1 MTRHRAA
8 LDCRPKNRKRCRRT
22 SEQYAAASLPPAV
35 RQTAAAFLDLEEDES
50 FPPHPEETPNDM
62 GLPSASSTAP
72 HAAEWIPLRP
82 KSLPSLPMGSFT
94 ISISHNMLLLLDD
107 HQHPVVQRSMMW
119 TILVSGMWES
129 RPSFY
134 AALRSRNTS
143 VAPLHQPYTQRQWNL
158 LMDQMIMRHEEPELL
173 DAMFLTH
180 AESPTDG
187 ISSTWSVNIKWGHYQ
202 LTCSWVRV
210 SGLRFAGEMFGI
222 NRIFIAD
229 EKYEAA
235 VDCRKNRRI
244 SRSGFEEE
252 VQDPALAIPSTIPRN
267 DMYSLGGHT
276 AESQPSS
283 EVPSNDTSQPS
294 TTTASLPTTGLPHW
308 TPPGYTST
316 PTIARSPTPQRNLVD
331 GRLQTGNVLPRV
343 STYHGMGQQQEERTA
358 QAEAQ
363 YRSRREPTKTTSSKD
378 VPLDY
383 TDANQGSLFEGTFP
397 TVDKQH
403 FGSTEQFPANFFS
416 REDTSFVGGLSNS
429 QLCMPGFPRDIEK
442 LRPHLSMQGNALSLE
457 PTGERTTDSTPTSL
471 GSGSS
476 AATPDDQLKSTSAQ
490 HTLSEFRGHPTP
502 VPGDEGAEGCFAI
515 ARSQEPSLLILGMVR
530 AGREPANLCIT
541 LTGNWISIESLLDDF
556 PKDVPFNWRFH
567 RPHWTSLWRAM
578 MKTMTARPPRMLAE
592 MWDTHPNRYF
602 TITSVWF
609 IDFKWTE
616 EGIVVHWKSEGSH
629 WSMTLAKPG
638 ENGVRVTE
646 RE

>member
-1 MTRHRAA
+1 
-8 LDCRPKNRKRCRRT
+8 
-22 SEQYAAASLPPAV
+22 
-35 RQTAAAFLDLEEDES
+35 
-50 FPPHPEETPNDM
+50 
-62 GLPSASSTAP
+62 
-72 HAAEWIPLRP
+72 
-82 KSLPSLPMGSFT
+82 
-94 ISISHNMLLLLDD
+94 
-107 HQHPVVQRSMMW
+107 MMW

-316 PTIARSPTPQRNLVD
+316 PTIARSRRRNAILLTD
-331 GRLQTGNVLPRV
+331 DYKPATFC
-343 STYHGMGQQQEERTA
+343 
-358 QAEAQ
+358 
-363 YRSRREPTKTTSSKD
+363 RE
-378 VPLDY
+378 
-383 TDANQGSLFEGTFP
+383 
-397 TVDKQH
+397 
-403 FGSTEQFPANFFS
+403 
-416 REDTSFVGGLSNS
+416 
-429 QLCMPGFPRDIEK
+429 
-442 LRPHLSMQGNALSLE
+442 
-457 PTGERTTDSTPTSL
+457 
-471 GSGSS
+471 
-476 AATPDDQLKSTSAQ
+476 
-490 HTLSEFRGHPTP
+490 
-502 VPGDEGAEGCFAI
+502 
-515 ARSQEPSLLILGMVR
+515 
-530 AGREPANLCIT
+530 
-541 LTGNWISIESLLDDF
+541 
-556 PKDVPFNWRFH
+556 
-567 RPHWTSLWRAM
+567 
-578 MKTMTARPPRMLAE
+578 
-592 MWDTHPNRYF
+592 
-602 TITSVWF
+602 
-609 IDFKWTE
+609 
-616 EGIVVHWKSEGSH
+616 
-629 WSMTLAKPG
+629 
-638 ENGVRVTE
+638 
-646 RE
+646 